1 MTRESALS
9 IWRDARELASAV
21 AELFVGLAD
30 AAVAARGRFT
40 VALAGGATP
49 NTLYELLAA
58 DYRGSPSWQATHVF
72 WGDERHVPPD
82 HQDSNFR
89 AAFETLLRRVAV
101 PREHVHRIRGEL
113 PNAADAAADYE
124 LTLRRAFALGETGV
138 PVFDLVLLG
147 MGTDGHTA
155 SLFPDNAALH
165 ERDRLVLAAWVPQ
178 MRTLRVTLTLPVF
191 NSASAV
197 VFLVSGAEK
206 AEALRAVLEG
216 PDQPVRLPAQAVHP
230 SNGQLQWFVDAAAA
244 SGLKRGGINAPA

>member
-9 IWRDARELASAV
+9 VWGDANALASAV
-21 AELFVGLAD
+21 AELFVRRAE

-40 VALAGGATP
+40 VALAGGSTP
-49 NTLYELLAA
+49 AALYERLAFEYGA
-58 DYRGSPSWQATHVF
+58 SPSWHATHVF

-89 AAFETLLRRVAV
+89 AASETLLRHVPV
-101 PREHVHRIRGEL
+101 PREHVHRMRGEL

-124 LTLRRAFALGETGV
+124 LTLRRAFALDETGV

-147 MGTDGHTA
+147 MGADGHTA
-155 SLFPDNAALH
+155 SLFPDSEALH
-165 ERDRLVLAAWVPQ
+165 EGDRLVLAPWVPQ
-178 MRTLRVTLTLPVF
+178 MRSSRITLTLPVF

-197 VFLVSGAEK
+197 VFLVSGVDK
-206 AEALRAVLEG
+206 ADALRAVLEG

-230 SNGQLQWFVDAAAA
+230 LNGHVQWFVDSAAA
-244 SGLKRGGINAPA
+244 SGLKPGSVNAPA